1 MYRNYSLYAVKGKP
15 IEDVASQLY
24 AAIDEPYREHT
35 SLSWGDYYR
44 SSNRG
49 KVDVSVYPN
58 EDEEDY
64 PHEERYA
71 EYPILVSVYDAED
84 FERYDRLILQE
95 LGVSAEL
102 IVRKVYDEEK

>member
-24 AAIDEPYREHT
+24 ATIDEPYREHT

-58 EDEEDY
+58 ADEEDY

-71 EYPILVSVYDAED
+71 EYPILVSVYNAED
-84 FERYDRLILQE
+84 FERYDSLLLDG
-95 LGVSAEL
+95 LGVSALL
-102 IVRKVYDEEK
+102 IDREVVEEET